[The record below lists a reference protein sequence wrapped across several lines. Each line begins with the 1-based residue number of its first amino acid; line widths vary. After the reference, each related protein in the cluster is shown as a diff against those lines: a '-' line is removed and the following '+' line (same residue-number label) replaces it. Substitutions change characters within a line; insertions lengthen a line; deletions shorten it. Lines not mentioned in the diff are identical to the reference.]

1 MTDGAPAA
9 FAHLRPAPRGQKPR
23 APGTSVQFRTKSF
36 ILLPSLGSRC
46 PSSSIQATSS
56 HYLKTFKNPLM
67 SSKRR
72 LQSLTLS
79 VNAFKAIK
87 VPVDKYC

>member
-1 MTDGAPAA
+1 MIDGAPAA
-9 FAHLRPAPRGQKPR
+9 FAHLKLPRRGQKPR
-23 APGTSVQFRTKSF
+23 APGTSDQFRTKSF
-36 ILLPSLGSRC
+36 LLLPSLDSRC
-46 PSSSIQATSS
+46 LSSSIQVTSS
-56 HYLKTFKNPLM
+56 HYLKKFKNPLM